1 MVKRQN
7 HAIIVGNGDP
17 PSASLFSDL
26 RSNSSTLIC
35 ADGGLKTVL
44 NFGVVPDAVVGDLDS
59 IEDSDLD
66 RIPDERVFK
75 IDADNTS
82 TDLEKALKYAIDSG
96 VKVATLLGFTGGRS
110 DHVLWNLGLLRTFG
124 DLIALRMVDDYG
136 EIRLVKGIVRFRAE
150 IGQKVSLSP
159 LDAPVTGIVTRGL
172 RFALRNESLQLGVRD
187 GISNEV
193 VQNPVEIVVNQG
205 SLLVF
210 VHRNSDK
217 DVVGWEP
224 QIF

>member
-1 MVKRQN
+1 MVIGQN

-17 PSASLFSDL
+17 PSASLFSHL
-26 RSNSSTLIC
+26 MSNSPTLIC

-44 NFGVVPDAVVGDLDS
+44 NFGVVPDVVVGDLDS
-59 IEDSDLD
+59 IEISDLD
-66 RIPDERVFK
+66 RVPDERVFK
-75 IDADNTS
+75 VDADNTS
-82 TDLEKALKYAIDSG
+82 TDLQKALKHAIKIG
-96 VKVATLLGFTGGRS
+96 IKVATLLGFTGRRS

-136 EIRLVKGIVRFRAE
+136 ETRLVKGIVRFRAE

-159 LDAPVTGIVTRGL
+159 LDEPVTGIVTRGL
-172 RFALRNESLQLGVRD
+172 RFALRNESLELGVRD

-193 VQNPVEIVVNQG
+193 VQNPVEIVVRQG

-210 VHRNSDK
+210 VQRNSDK
-217 DVVGWEP
+217 DFVGWEP